1 MFWTWHKENPM
12 LNDLLYRLRALIDL
26 REMDAEVDEEL
37 RHHLERET
45 EKYRRAGCTPNEAVR
60 RAHLALGGSEQVKQ
74 ESRDSRGTKFV
85 EDLLQDLRYAMRSFA
100 KTPGLTALIVLSLA
114 IGIGANTAIFSI
126 TSTLLLKPLPYPA
139 ADRIAILWLRSPGIG
154 IPQDWPSPGQY
165 HDIVTQN
172 HVFEDTALAFGD
184 NFTFTDRSK
193 AMKVDGIHA
202 TSSLLPMLGAKPML
216 GRIFLPEED
225 QPGKPATVVLTYG
238 FWQREFASDTNIVG
252 RAITLDGNSHTV
264 VGVLSPS
271 FRLNHE
277 VIPTIAGIDKP
288 DFFMPPL
295 DEAKDPNNY
304 GSENYNILARLKP
317 GVTMKQ
323 AQSDIDVIAARLRQE
338 KHRDRS
344 FTISVVPLIEQV
356 VGNIRTAVLILFG
369 AVALVLLIAC
379 TNVANLLLSRAAVRQ
394 REIAI
399 RAALGAGRARVVRQL
414 LTESISLSL
423 MGGMAG
429 LAISSLSIFIAR
441 KMHPGNIPR
450 LEELGMDFRVLGFTL
465 AIAILTGVVFGL
477 APALRASRVD
487 LATNLKAGGKGSLS
501 GGLSIRHDKLRGAL
515 VIAELAI
522 SLPLLVGAGLL
533 VRSFVRLAN
542 VLPGFNPQQV
552 VSMNVGAYGPKF
564 KDPTTRVQFYQELAE
579 RIRHLPGVT
588 ATGAIS
594 ALPLTSAVGWGGM
607 HVEGYVPPPNEPE
620 LQVDARA
627 TTPLYFGA
635 MQIPLIRG
643 RMFAETDKDKMP
655 PVAIIDQKMAD
666 RFWPHGDAIGKR
678 IRPSDDS
685 PWVTIVGV
693 VGVVKEYGLDTDTRM
708 VVYWP
713 HAQRPIGSMY
723 VVARAASDPAS
734 TTTAIIHLVNAINPD
749 VPVYDIATMEQRV
762 QDSMARQRFAMTMLG
777 GFAGFAMILA
787 AIGIY
792 GVMSFLVTQGTA
804 DIAIRMALGARR
816 TSILALVFQQGMRL
830 ALVGIIVGLA
840 GALGLTRM
848 MSSLLFGVAPTDPFT
863 FFSVLSLLLFVAL
876 CACLFPAGRAMR
888 IDPMVALRTE

>member
-1 MFWTWHKENPM
+1 V
-12 LNDLLYRLRALIDL
+12 LNNLLYRLRALFHS

-37 RHHLERET
+37 RNHLEREA
-45 EKYRRAGCTPNEAVR
+45 EKYRLAGLAPKEAIR

-74 ESRDSRGTKFV
+74 QSRDSRGTKFV

-100 KTPGLTALIVLSLA
+100 KTPGLTALIILSLA

-126 TSTLLLKPLPYPA
+126 TNTLLLKPLPYPA
-139 ADRIAILWLRSPGIG
+139 PDRIAILWLRSPGIG

-172 HVFEDTALAFGD
+172 HVFQDTALAIGD
-184 NFTFTDRSK
+184 NFTLTDRSK
-193 AMKVDGIHA
+193 AMKVDGIQA

-225 QPGKPATVVLTYG
+225 QPGKPETVVLTYG
-238 FWQREFASDTNIVG
+238 FWQREFASDPNIVG
-252 RAITLDGNSHTV
+252 HVITLDGRPHTV
-264 VGVLSPS
+264 VGVLSPD

-288 DFFMPPL
+288 ELFMPPP

-304 GSENYNILARLKP
+304 GSENYNVLARLKS
-317 GVTMKQ
+317 GVTMQQ
-323 AQSDIDVIAARLRQE
+323 AQSDIDVIAARHRQE

-356 VGNIRTAVLILFG
+356 VGNIRTAMLILFG

-399 RAALGAGRARVVRQL
+399 RAALGAGRIRVMRQL
-414 LTESISLSL
+414 LTESILLSL
-423 MGGMAG
+423 MGGVAG
-429 LAISSLSIFIAR
+429 LAISVLSIFIAR
-441 KMHPGNIPR
+441 RMHPGNIPR

-465 AIAILTGVVFGL
+465 AISILTGVVFGL

-487 LATNLKAGGKGSLS
+487 LAANLKAGGKGSLS

-542 VLPGFNPQQV
+542 VPPGFNPQHV
-552 VSMNVGAYGPKF
+552 VSMDVGAYGPQF

-607 HVEGYVPPPNEPE
+607 HIEGYVPPPNEPE
-620 LQVDARA
+620 LQVDVR
-627 TTPLYFGA
+627 TSTPSYFST
-635 MQIPLIRG
+635 MQIPLTRG
-643 RMFAETDKDKMP
+643 RMFAETDTDKMP

-678 IRPSDDS
+678 IRRSNDS
-685 PWVTIVGV
+685 PWTTIVGV
-693 VGVVKEYGLDTDTRM
+693 VGVVKEYGLDTDSRM
-708 VVYWP
+708 VVYYP
-713 HAQRPIGSMY
+713 HAQIRNGTLY
-723 VVARAASDPAS
+723 VVARTTSDPDS
-734 TTTAIIHLVNAINPD
+734 TTAAIIHLVNAINPG
-749 VPVYDIATMEQRV
+749 VPVYDVATMEQRV

-804 DIAIRMALGARR
+804 DIAIRIALGARR
-816 TSILALVFQQGMRL
+816 ASILSLVFQQGMSL
-830 ALVGIIVGLA
+830 ALVGIIAGLI

-848 MSSLLFGVAPTDPFT
+848 MSSLLFGVTPTDPFT
-863 FFSVLSLLLFVAL
+863 FSSVLTLMIFVAL
-876 CACLFPAGRAMR
+876 SACLFPAGRATR

>member
-12 LNDLLYRLRALIDL
+12 LNDLLYRLRALIQR

-37 RHHLERET
+37 RDHLERET
-45 EKYRRAGCTPNEAVR
+45 EKYRRAGCAPNEAVR

-74 ESRDSRGTKFV
+74 QSRDSRGTKFV

-165 HDIVTQN
+165 HNIATQN

-184 NFTFTDRSK
+184 NFTFTDRSI

-225 QPGKPATVVLTYG
+225 QPGKPETVVLTYG
-238 FWQREFASDTNIVG
+238 FWQREFASDPNIVG

-288 DFFMPPL
+288 DFFMPPA

-356 VGNIRTAVLILFG
+356 VGNVRTAVLILFG

-379 TNVANLLLSRAAVRQ
+379 TNVANLLLSRASVRQ

-399 RAALGAGRARVVRQL
+399 RAALGAGRRRVVRQL

-429 LAISSLSIFIAR
+429 LAISALSIFIAR

-465 AIAILTGVVFGL
+465 AISILTGVVFGL

-501 GGLSIRHDKLRGAL
+501 GGLSIRHDKLRGVL

-542 VLPGFNPQQV
+542 VSPGFNPQQV

-594 ALPLTSAVGWGGM
+594 ALPLTSAIGWGGM
-607 HVEGYVPPPNEPE
+607 HIEGYVPPPNEPE

-627 TTPLYFGA
+627 ATPLYFGA
-635 MQIPLIRG
+635 MQIPLMRG
-643 RMFAETDKDKMP
+643 RMFAETDTDKMP

-666 RFWPHGDAIGKR
+666 RFWPGGDAIGKR

-713 HAQRPIGSMY
+713 HAQRPVGSMY

-816 TSILALVFQQGMRL
+816 ASILALVFQQGMRL
-830 ALVGIIVGLA
+830 ALVGVILGLA

-848 MSSLLFGVAPTDPFT
+848 MSSLLFGVTPTDPFT
-863 FFSVLSLLLFVAL
+863 FLSVLSLLLFVAL

>member
-1 MFWTWHKENPM
+1 M
-12 LNDLLYRLRALIDL
+12 LNDLLYRLRVLIHP
-26 REMDAEVDEEL
+26 RKMDAEVDDEL
-37 RHHLERET
+37 RDHIERET
-45 EKYRRAGCTPNEAVR
+45 EKYRRAGLNPNEAIR

-74 ESRDSRGTKFV
+74 RSRDVRGTKFV

-114 IGIGANTAIFSI
+114 IGIGANTAIFSV

-139 ADRIAILWLRSPGIG
+139 PDRLAILWLRSPGIG

-165 HDIVTQN
+165 HDIATQN
-172 HVFEDTALAFGD
+172 HVFEDTALAVGG
-184 NFTFTDRSK
+184 NFTLTQRSK
-193 AMKVDGIHA
+193 AMKLDGIQA
-202 TSSLLPMLGAKPML
+202 TSSLLTMLGAKPML

-238 FWQREFASDTNIVG
+238 LWQREFASDPNIVG
-252 RAITLDGNSHTV
+252 RAITLDGAPHTV
-264 VGVLSPS
+264 VGVLSPA

-277 VIPTIAGIDKP
+277 VLPTITGIDNP
-288 DFFMPPL
+288 EFFMPSS
-295 DEAKDPNNY
+295 DEAKNPNNY
-304 GSENYNILARLKP
+304 GQEVYNILARLKP

-323 AQSDIDVIAARLRQE
+323 AQSDIDVIAARLRE
-338 KHRDRS
+338 VKHRDRS
-344 FTISVVPLIEQV
+344 FTISVVPLMEQV
-356 VGNIRTAVLILFG
+356 VGNVRTAALILFG
-369 AVALVLLIAC
+369 AVSLVLLIAC

-399 RAALGAGRARVVRQL
+399 RAALGAGRVRVVRQL
-414 LTESISLSL
+414 LTESIALSL
-423 MGGMAG
+423 MGGAAG
-429 LAISSLSIFIAR
+429 LAISALSISIAR

-465 AIAILTGVVFGL
+465 AISILTGVVFGL

-487 LATNLKAGGKGSLS
+487 LTTNLKAGAKGSLS

-522 SLPLLVGAGLL
+522 SLPLLIGAGLL
-533 VRSFVRLAN
+533 VRSFVHLAN
-542 VLPGFNPQQV
+542 VSPGFNPQQV

-564 KDPTTRVQFYQELAE
+564 KEPTARIQFYQELAE

-594 ALPLTSAVGWGGM
+594 ALPMTSAIGWGGM
-607 HVEGYVPPPNEPE
+607 HIEGYIPPPNEPE
-620 LQVDARA
+620 LQVDQRA
-627 TTPLYFGA
+627 STPPYFSA

-643 RMFAETDKDKMP
+643 RMFADTDTDKTP

-678 IRPSDDS
+678 IRPGDDS

-713 HAQRPIGSMY
+713 HTQRPIGSMY
-723 VVARAASDPAS
+723 VVARTASDPAS
-734 TTTAIIHLVNAINPD
+734 TTAEIVHLVNAINPD
-749 VPVYDIATMEQRV
+749 VPVYDVATMEQRV

-804 DIAIRMALGARR
+804 DIAIRIALGARR
-816 TSILALVFQQGMRL
+816 TSILSLVFQQGMRL
-830 ALVGIIVGLA
+830 ALLGIIVGLV

-848 MSSLLFGVAPTDPFT
+848 MSSLLFGVTPTDPFT
-863 FFSVLSLLLFVAL
+863 FFSVLALLLFVAL
-876 CACLFPAGRAMR
+876 SACFFPAGRAMR

>member
-12 LNDLLYRLRALIDL
+12 LNDLLYRLRALIHG
-26 REMDAEVDEEL
+26 RKMDAEVDDEL
-37 RHHLERET
+37 RDHIERET
-45 EKYRRAGCTPNEAVR
+45 EKYRRAGFAPNEAIR
-60 RAHLALGGSEQVKQ
+60 RAHLALGGSEQMKQ
-74 ESRDSRGTKFV
+74 QSRDSRGTKFI

-114 IGIGANTAIFSI
+114 IGIGANTAIFSV

-139 ADRIAILWLRSPGIG
+139 PDRIAILWLRSPGIG

-172 HVFEDTALAFGD
+172 HVFEDAALVSGG
-184 NFTFTDRSK
+184 NYTLTEHST
-193 AMKVDGIHA
+193 AMKVDGIQA
-202 TSSLLPMLGAKPML
+202 PSSLLPMVGAKPML

-225 QPGKPATVVLTYG
+225 LPGKPETVVLTYG
-238 FWQREFASDTNIVG
+238 FWQREFAGDPNIVG
-252 RAITLDGNSHTV
+252 RSITLDGQPHTV
-264 VGVLSPS
+264 VGVLSQS

-277 VIPTIAGIDKP
+277 VIPTIAGIEKP
-288 DFFMPPL
+288 DFFMPPP
-295 DEAKDPNNY
+295 DEAKDSNNY

-317 GVTMKQ
+317 GATMQQ

-344 FTISVVPLIEQV
+344 FTISVVPLMEQV
-356 VGNIRTAVLILFG
+356 VGNVRTAVLILLG
-369 AVALVLLIAC
+369 AVSLVLLIAC

-399 RAALGAGRARVVRQL
+399 RAALGAGRVRVVRQL

-423 MGGMAG
+423 MGGVAG
-429 LAISSLSIFIAR
+429 LAISALSIFIAR

-450 LEELGMDFRVLGFTL
+450 LEELGMDLRVLPFTL
-465 AIAILTGVVFGL
+465 AISILTGVVFGL

-487 LATNLKAGGKGSLS
+487 LTSNLKAGGKGSLS

-542 VLPGFNPQQV
+542 VPTGFNPQHV
-552 VSMNVGAYGPKF
+552 VSMNVGAYGPQF

-594 ALPLTSAVGWGGM
+594 ALPLTSAINWGKM
-607 HVEGYVPPPNEPE
+607 QIEGYAPPPNEPE
-620 LQVDARA
+620 LQVDRRSA
-627 TTPLYFGA
+627 TPPYFSA

-643 RMFAETDKDKMP
+643 RMFAETDTDKMS
-655 PVAIIDQKMAD
+655 PVDIIEQKMAD

-678 IRPSDDS
+678 IRQSDDS
-685 PWVTIVGV
+685 PWTTIVGV

-708 VVYWP
+708 VVYFP
-713 HAQRPIGSMY
+713 HAQARNGAMY
-723 VVARAASDPAS
+723 VVARTGSDPAS
-734 TTTAIIHLVNAINPD
+734 TTAAIIHLVNAINPD
-749 VPVYDIATMEQRV
+749 VPVYDVATMEQRV
-762 QDSMARQRFAMTMLG
+762 QDSMARQRFAVTMLG

-804 DIAIRMALGARR
+804 DIAVRMALGARR
-816 TSILALVFQQGMRL
+816 ASILSLVFQQGMGL
-830 ALVGIIVGLA
+830 AFVGIIVGLV

-848 MSSLLFGVAPTDPFT
+848 MSSLLFGVTPTDPFT
-863 FFSVLSLLLFVAL
+863 FFSVLALLFFVAL
-876 CACLFPAGRAMR
+876 SACLFPAGRAMR

>member
-1 MFWTWHKENPM
+1 M
-12 LNDLLYRLRALIDL
+12 LNDLLYRLRALIHR
-26 REMDAEVDEEL
+26 REMDAEVDDEL
-37 RHHLERET
+37 RDHIERET
-45 EKYRRAGCTPNEAVR
+45 EKYRRAGFTPNEAVR

-74 ESRDSRGTKFV
+74 QSRDSRGTKLV

-114 IGIGANTAIFSI
+114 IGIGANTAIFSV

-139 ADRIAILWLRSPGIG
+139 PDRIAILWLRSPGIG

-172 HVFEDTALAFGD
+172 HVFQETALVFGD
-184 NFTFTDRSK
+184 TFTFIDRSK

-225 QPGKPATVVLTYG
+225 QRGKPQTVVLTYG
-238 FWQREFASDTNIVG
+238 FWQREFASDHNIVG
-252 RAITLDGNSHTV
+252 RAITLDGTPHTV
-264 VGVLSPS
+264 VGVLSPG

-295 DEAKDPNNY
+295 EEAKDPNNY

-323 AQSDIDVIAARLRQE
+323 AQSDIDVIAARLRRE
-338 KHRDRS
+338 KHRDRT
-344 FTISVVPLIEQV
+344 FTISVVPLMEQV
-356 VGNIRTAVLILFG
+356 VGNVRTATLILFG
-369 AVALVLLIAC
+369 AVSLVLLIAC

-399 RAALGAGRARVVRQL
+399 RAALGAGRVRVVRQL

-423 MGGMAG
+423 MGGVAG
-429 LAISSLSIFIAR
+429 LAISALSIFIAR

-450 LEELGMDFRVLGFTL
+450 LEELGIDFRVLGFTL
-465 AIAILTGVVFGL
+465 AISILTGVVFGL

-487 LATNLKAGGKGSLS
+487 LAANLKAGGKGSLS

-542 VLPGFNPQQV
+542 VPPGFNPQHV
-552 VSMNVGAYGPKF
+552 VSMNVGAYGPQF

-594 ALPLTSAVGWGGM
+594 ALPLTSAIGWGGM
-607 HVEGYVPPPNEPE
+607 HIEGYVPPPNEPE

-627 TTPLYFGA
+627 ATPPYFSA

-643 RMFAETDKDKMP
+643 RMFAETDTGKMP
-655 PVAIIDQKMAD
+655 QVAIIDQKMAD

-678 IRPSDDS
+678 IRRSDDS

-713 HAQRPIGSMY
+713 HAQRPSGSMY
-723 VVARAASDPAS
+723 VVARTASDPAS
-734 TTTAIIHLVNAINPD
+734 TTAAIIHLVNAINPD
-749 VPVYDIATMEQRV
+749 VPVYDVATMEQRV

-816 TSILALVFQQGMRL
+816 ATILSLVFQQGMSL
-830 ALVGIIVGLA
+830 TLVGIIVGLV

-848 MSSLLFGVAPTDPFT
+848 MSSLLFGVTPTDPFT
-863 FFSVLSLLLFVAL
+863 FFSVLALLLFVAL
-876 CACLFPAGRAMR
+876 SACLFPAGRAMR